1 MITEQRGSTGAA
13 VAMVVAGSMSVQFGA
28 AFAALLFP
36 RVGPLGA
43 VTIRLVIAAVILL
56 VAVRP
61 RLGLRV
67 GRSGTELRGHRRTD
81 YAVVVAFGL
90 VLAAMNASIYEAIAR
105 LPLGVAVTLEFLGPL
120 GLALA
125 TSRRWRD
132 VLWVICAG
140 GGVVLLEGGSTT
152 GLDWLGVVFALSAA
166 CCWVGYILLSGQ
178 TGRRFPKANGLA
190 LAMIVGAVVILPI
203 GVVGAGGALVQ
214 PSTLGIGALVA
225 LMSSVV
231 PYTLELF
238 ALRRIGPGTFGIL
251 MSLDPALAAAAG
263 VLVLAQHPGGW
274 QLLGIALVVLASVG
288 VTLEARRRRPVQDP
302 ETTATEYLG

>member
-1 MITEQRGSTGAA
+1 MVIGGAL
-13 VAMVVAGSMSVQFGA
+13 SVQFGA

-36 RVGPLGA
+36 RIGPLGA
-43 VTIRLVIAAVILL
+43 VTIRLVVAAVILV

-61 RLGLRV
+61 RL
-67 GRSGTELRGHRRTD
+67 RGHRRSD

-132 VLWVICAG
+132 VLWVVSAG
-140 GGVVLLEGGSTT
+140 GGVVLLEGGSTS
-152 GLDWLGVVFALSAA
+152 GLDWVGVVFALTAA
-166 CCWVGYILLSGQ
+166 SCWVGYILLSGQ
-178 TGRRFPKANGLA
+178 TGRRFQKADGLA
-190 LAMIVGAVVILPI
+190 LAMTVGAVVILPVGI
-203 GVVGAGGALVQ
+203 AGAGGALAR
-214 PSTLGIGALVA
+214 PTTLGIGALVA

-263 VLVLAQHPGGW
+263 VLVLAQRPGGW
-274 QLLGIALVVLASVG
+274 QLLGIALVVVASVG
-288 VTLEARRRRPVQDP
+288 VTLEARRRRPAQEP

>member
-1 MITEQRGSTGAA
+1 MITGEAKGSGSTGAA
-13 VAMVVAGSMSVQFGA
+13 VAMVVGGALSVQFGA

-36 RVGPLGA
+36 RIGPLGA
-43 VTIRLVIAAVILL
+43 VTIRLVVAAVILL

-61 RLGLRV
+61 G
-67 GRSGTELRGHRRTD
+67 LRGHQRVD
-81 YAVVVAFGL
+81 YAVVLAFGL

-132 VLWVICAG
+132 VVWVVSAG
-140 GGVVLLEGGSTT
+140 GGVVLLEGGTPS
-152 GLDWLGVVFALSAA
+152 GLHWVGVVFALTAA

-178 TGRRFPKANGLA
+178 TGRRFPKADGLA
-190 LAMIVGAVVILPI
+190 LAMTVGAVAILPV
-203 GVVGAGGALVQ
+203 GVLGAGTALVR
-214 PSTLGIGALVA
+214 PSTLGLGALVA

-263 VLVLAQHPGGW
+263 VLVLAQHPGVW
-274 QLLGIALVVLASVG
+274 QLVGIALVVVASVG
-288 VTLEARRRRPVQDP
+288 VTLEARRRQPPQAP

>member
-1 MITEQRGSTGAA
+1 MNDAAGQQGSAGSAPA
-13 VAMVVAGSMSVQFGA
+13 VAMVIGGALSVQFGA

-36 RVGPLGA
+36 RIGPLGA
-43 VTIRLVIAAVILL
+43 VTIRLVVAAVILV

-61 RLGLRV
+61 RL
-67 GRSGTELRGHRRTD
+67 RGHRRSD

-132 VLWVICAG
+132 VLWVVSAG
-140 GGVVLLEGGSTT
+140 GGVVLLEGGSTS
-152 GLDWLGVVFALSAA
+152 GLDWVGVVFALTAA
-166 CCWVGYILLSGQ
+166 SCWVGYILLSGQ
-178 TGRRFPKANGLA
+178 TGRRFQKADGLA
-190 LAMIVGAVVILPI
+190 LAMTVGAVVILPVGI
-203 GVVGAGGALVQ
+203 AGAGGALAR
-214 PSTLGIGALVA
+214 PTTLGIGALVA

-263 VLVLAQHPGGW
+263 VLVLAQRPGGW
-274 QLLGIALVVLASVG
+274 QLLGIALVVVASVG
-288 VTLEARRRRPVQDP
+288 VTLEARRRRPAQEP

>member
-1 MITEQRGSTGAA
+1 MITGEVKGSGSTGAA
-13 VAMVVAGSMSVQFGA
+13 VAMVVGGSLSVQFGA

-36 RVGPLGA
+36 LIGPLGA
-43 VTIRLVIAAVILL
+43 VTIRLVVAAVILL
-56 VAVRP
+56 AVVRP
-61 RLGLRV
+61 RLG
-67 GRSGTELRGHRRTD
+67 GHRRAD
-81 YAVVVAFGL
+81 YGVIVAFGL

-132 VLWVICAG
+132 VVWVASAG
-140 GGVVLLEGGSTT
+140 GGVVLLEGGAPS
-152 GLDWLGVVFALSAA
+152 GLDWVGVVFALTAA

-190 LAMIVGAVVILPI
+190 LAMTVGAVVILPF
-203 GVVGAGGALVQ
+203 GVFGAGTALVR
-214 PSTLGIGALVA
+214 PETLGIGALVA

-263 VLVLAQHPGGW
+263 VLVLAQHPGAW
-274 QLLGIALVVLASVG
+274 QLLGIALVVVASVG
-288 VTLEARRRRPVQDP
+288 VTLEARRRRPPQPP

>member
-1 MITEQRGSTGAA
+1 MIMEKKGSTGAA
-13 VAMVVAGSMSVQFGA
+13 VAMVVGGSLSVQFGA

-36 RVGPLGA
+36 RIGPVGA
-43 VTIRLVIAAVILL
+43 VTIRLVVAAVILL
-56 VAVRP
+56 AAVRP
-61 RLGLRV
+61 RL
-67 GRSGTELRGHRRTD
+67 RGHRRSD

-105 LPLGVAVTLEFLGPL
+105 LPLGVAITLEFLGPL
-120 GLALA
+120 ALALA

-132 VLWVICAG
+132 VLWVMCAG

-152 GLDWLGVVFALSAA
+152 GLDWVGVVFALTAA

-178 TGRRFPKANGLA
+178 TGRRFQKADGLA
-190 LAMIVGAVVILPI
+190 LAMTVGAVVILPV
-203 GVVGAGGALVQ
+203 GVLGAGPALVE
-214 PSTLGIGALVA
+214 PTTLGLGALVA

-263 VLVLAQHPGGW
+263 VLVLAQHPGVW
-274 QLLGIALVVLASVG
+274 QLVGIALVVIASAG
-288 VTLEARRRRPVQDP
+288 VTLEARRHRPVREP

>member
-1 MITEQRGSTGAA
+1 MITGETKGTGSTGAA
-13 VAMVVAGSMSVQFGA
+13 VAMVVSGALSVQFGA

-36 RVGPLGA
+36 RIGPLGA
-43 VTIRLVIAAVILL
+43 VTIRLVVAAVILV

-61 RLGLRV
+61 RL
-67 GRSGTELRGHRRTD
+67 RGHRRSD

-132 VLWVICAG
+132 VLWVASAG
-140 GGVVLLEGGSTT
+140 GGVVLLEGGAPS
-152 GLDWLGVVFALSAA
+152 GLDWVGVVFALTAA

-178 TGRRFPKANGLA
+178 TGRRFPKADGLA
-190 LAMIVGAVVILPI
+190 LAMTVGAVAILPF
-203 GVVGAGGALVQ
+203 GVLGPGTALVR
-214 PSTLGIGALVA
+214 PVTLGIGALVA

-263 VLVLAQHPGGW
+263 VLVLSQHPGVW
-274 QLLGIALVVLASVG
+274 QLLGIALVVVASVG
-288 VTLEARRRRPVQDP
+288 VTLEARRRRPVQEP
-302 ETTATEYLG
+302 ETAATEYLG